1 MNIVNLGISHVMP
14 WGIRDLL
21 LSKTIQTNVTQKK
34 RVKVYEA
41 IENLLGRELSKNL
54 PAVLCQ
60 SILLSVLND
69 KSAFKP
75 TVNLHATSALSSMAF
90 VLSDAILCCM
100 NSSGWKTHPLYDKI
114 MSELVDIN
122 QKMAEGTKV
131 FEKRYWRQT
140 RTFFKK
146 RRGSRRR
153 KGDRRKKLRRRRR
166 GSVTTT
172 VVKQNVLRVTTPASS
187 TQAQEEYVITIC
199 EKGDACKACNFLFDK
214 IGCQDS
220 ITMKALTELVGN
232 ITDLALQF

>member
-1 MNIVNLGISHVMP
+1 MNIVNLGLSHVMP

-21 LSKTIQTNVTQKK
+21 LSKTIQTNVTQEK

-41 IENLLGRELSKNL
+41 IENFLGRELSKNL

-69 KSAFKP
+69 KSAFKS

-114 MSELVDIN
+114 MSELVNIN
-122 QKMAEGTKV
+122 QKMAEGTKI

-140 RTFFKK
+140 QSFFEK
-146 RRGSRRR
+146 RRCGTRR
-153 KGDRRKKLRRRRR
+153 KGDRRKKQRRRRR
-166 GSVTTT
+166 GGSVAF
-172 VVKQNVLRVTTPASS
+172 VKQNVLRVTTPTTS
-187 TQAQEEYVITIC
+187 TGAREEYVITIC

-214 IGCQDS
+214 IGCQDN
-220 ITMKALTELVGN
+220 ITMKALTELVGD
-232 ITDLALQF
+232 ITDLAFQL